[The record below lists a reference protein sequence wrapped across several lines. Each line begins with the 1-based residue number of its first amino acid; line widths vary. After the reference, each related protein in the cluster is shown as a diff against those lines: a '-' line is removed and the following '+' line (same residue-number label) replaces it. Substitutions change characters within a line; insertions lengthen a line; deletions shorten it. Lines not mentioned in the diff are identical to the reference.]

1 MKFEHRDYA
10 QRYRGVSKF
19 QKSRLLIYGV
29 ALAAIVVAMFQL
41 RQCSAPPTPPKAGP
55 IEWVL
60 TFEEARARAKLDSKP
75 IMAFFFVEGNEA
87 CRRMESEI
95 FTADVVRAQAQKF
108 ICVRLDG
115 AAHPEL
121 VKRYRAIVYPAVA
134 FTTPRGEWLRTVPY
148 PQSPEHLVDEMREAL
163 KPQDLIPV
171 SLEPSAGGDEADDE
185 PGPEQ
190 PEESPALPP
199 RPAEPSRGDAE

>member
-10 QRYRGVSKF
+10 QRYRGVSKY

-41 RQCSAPPTPPKAGP
+41 RQCSTPPTAPKAGP

-60 TFEEARARAKLDSKP
+60 TFEEAQARAKLDNKP
-75 IMAFFFVEGNEA
+75 IMAYFHEPGNDA
-87 CRRMESEI
+87 CRRMETET
-95 FTADVVRAQAQKF
+95 FTGDVVRAEAQKF

-115 AAHPEL
+115 TAHPQL
-121 VKRYRAIVYPAVA
+121 VERYYVIAYPAVA
-134 FTTPRGEWLRTVPY
+134 FIMPGGLWLRTELNPRT
-148 PQSPEHLVDEMREAL
+148 PADLVRDMRKALEPREA
-163 KPQDLIPV
+163 IPV
-171 SLEPSAGGDEADDE
+171 SIEPSDDEANDE